1 MNIKELDRQKIEII
15 HGEGI
20 YELLEQNIENVRKNV
35 EYMDEKGFTDTMDL
49 LERVPTL
56 FVNDEKTFKNK
67 INKLIEKMGKN
78 YVEEIENDIGILE
91 DI

>member
-20 YELLEQNIENVRKNV
+20 YELLEQNIEDVRKNV
-35 EYMDEKGFTDTMDL
+35 EYMAEKGFTDIMDL

-56 FVNDEKTFKNK
+56 FINDEKTFKNK